1 MRARRILAAI
11 PIRHGGVSEYI
22 GASLILPIRDH
33 NPRSRFPRA
42 VLALIAINTV
52 IYLLLTAL
60 DSLDFLSF
68 DSELNAQQAGAIP
81 LEITTLTDIGLRDL
95 VPPPFTILTSM
106 FLHGGILHLVGN
118 MWFLWIFGDNVE
130 DRMGSLKFV
139 AFYLIAGVV
148 GAVSQCLLMP
158 SSPHPMVGASGAV
171 AGVLGGYAL
180 LFPRARILSLLFF
193 FRVSIPAWVFLGG
206 WFAAQLFLVNH
217 SGIAWMAH
225 VGGFL
230 AGLGLV
236 RLFAAPRRI
245 PVLEME
251 YLPPPRDRDYS
262 K

>member
-1 MRARRILAAI
+1 
-11 PIRHGGVSEYI
+11 
-22 GASLILPIRDH
+22 LILPIRDH
-33 NPRSRFPRA
+33 NPRMRFPRA
-42 VLALIAINTV
+42 VLALVLVNTA
-52 IYLLLTAL
+52 IYL
-60 DSLDFLSF
+60 FLVVM
-68 DSELNAQQAGAIP
+68 DLVSELDLTAGAIP
-81 LEITTLTDIGLRDL
+81 LEITTLRDVGPRDL

-106 FLHGGILHLVGN
+106 FLHAGPWHLLGN

-130 DRMGSLKFV
+130 DRMGSWKFL

-158 SSPHPMVGASGAV
+158 SSPNPMIGASGAV
-171 AGVLGGYAL
+171 AGVLGGYVL
-180 LFPRARILSLLFF
+180 LFPRARILSLLLF

-206 WFAAQLFLVNH
+206 WFAAQLFIVSH

-236 RLFAAPRRI
+236 RLFAAPRTI

-251 YLPPPRDRDYS
+251 YLPPPPRGRDYS